1 MQLAKKCNQAELF
14 FKIVS
19 TGVNS
24 CKIVRLEA
32 KINVDKYILSNKIT
46 GKGGGLSMKLMNK
59 KGVTLIE
66 LVVVFVIIAIGA
78 ALLAPNV
85 GAWLPNYRLRSAARD
100 ITSAMRTAQLK
111 AVSTNMEYR
120 VRFLDSR
127 SYVLERNTGGFIQ
140 EGATQTIPAGI
151 SLDLS
156 KLPGSE
162 AHFNTNSTC
171 SIGSVTLTNT
181 KGSQKTITLNSA
193 TGRVKLE

>member
-1 MQLAKKCNQAELF
+1 
-14 FKIVS
+14 VW
-19 TGVNS
+19 
-24 CKIVRLEA
+24 LEA

-46 GKGGGLSMKLMNK
+46 EEGGGLSMKLTSK

-78 ALLAPNV
+78 ALLAPNI
-85 GAWLPNYRLRSAARD
+85 GAWLPNYRLRSVARD
-100 ITSAMRTAQLK
+100 ITSTLRTAQLK

-120 VRFLDSR
+120 VFFPNAS
-127 SYVLERNTGGFIQ
+127 SYILQRNTGGFIND
-140 EGATQTIPAGI
+140 GVLQTIPAGI

-162 AHFNTNSTC
+162 AHFNPNSTC

-181 KGSQKTITLNSA
+181 KGSQKTITLNAA